1 MIKAFRIV
9 TEYEHTSPFIGCA
22 TYPTV
27 EAACEN
33 VDPAI
38 GKRTWICPV
47 TVLESGEIHADHFA
61 SEHLVA
67 ENGLGVG
74 PLAP

>member
-9 TEYEHTSPFIGCA
+9 TEFEHTSPFIGCA

-27 EAACEN
+27 EEACKE
-33 VDPAI
+33 VDPAR

-47 TVLESGEIHADHFA
+47 TVLESGEVMADHFA

-67 ENGLGVG
+67 ENGFGVG